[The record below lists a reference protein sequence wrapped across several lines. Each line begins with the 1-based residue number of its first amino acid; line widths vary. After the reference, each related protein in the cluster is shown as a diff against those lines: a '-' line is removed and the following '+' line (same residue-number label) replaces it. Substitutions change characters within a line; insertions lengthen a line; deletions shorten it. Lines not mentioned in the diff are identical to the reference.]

1 MPRTIGMCFN
11 GVAMTVE
18 IRKAA
23 HRHWLQQVLERGDD
37 SDLEAWL
44 SPAHVLHQS
53 LVPHLEPGPRALQQL
68 VRRLRVVFHPWLVQ
82 VAEQVC
88 EGDCVMTRFTAHGR
102 HIGAIGPMQPT
113 GAWTPVSAM
122 LMTRFSGALAY
133 ESWLEANALEV
144 LFAMGALRPRAGAL
158 SSP

>member
-1 MPRTIGMCFN
+1 
-11 GVAMTVE
+11 MTVE

-68 VRRLRVVFHPWLVQ
+68 VRRLRVVFHPWLVH

-88 EGDCVMTRFTAHGR
+88 EGDCVMTRFTAHRRHRPDAADGR
-102 HIGAIGPMQPT
+102 VDPRQRDAND
-113 GAWTPVSAM
+113 AFFRRAR
-122 LMTRFSGALAY
+122 LRELAR
-133 ESWLEANALEV
+133 SQ
-144 LFAMGALRPRAGAL
+144 RPRGAVRDGGTT
-158 SSP
+158 SARGRIEFTMRTYA